1 MPRFAFGG
9 SALLFEPATKTK
21 VSTAVLRISLHGCYV
36 HLPFPYLVGTR
47 LELEISF
54 LGDSFEASTTV
65 VHADRWGMGLAFDA
79 VKPQSTAVLEK
90 WLLAARKPH
99 VR

>member
-1 MPRFAFGG
+1 MPRFAFRG
-9 SALLFEPATKTK
+9 SVLLFEPATKTK
-21 VSTAVLRISLHGCYV
+21 VSTSVLKIGLHGCYV
-36 HLPFPYLVGTR
+36 HLPFPYLIRTR

-65 VHADRWGMGLAFDA
+65 VHADRLGMGLAFDA
-79 VKPQSTAVLEK
+79 VKPKSTAVLNK
-90 WLLAARKPH
+90 WLLGAGKPH